1 MTKVRHQA
9 LVALAWVAVQALACA
24 QAHAQLN
31 DAEQRI
37 SDSIR
42 QRSSAALQFLE
53 KTVRINSGTL
63 NVDGVREV
71 GQLYRAEFEAL
82 GFTTRWAEM
91 PAQMRRA
98 GHLIAIRTPGAG
110 NIANAVYAANAAG
123 ALSATGAVSA
133 AGVANAPR
141 LLLLGHMD
149 TVFEKGSSVALWER
163 RGDRVRGQGVND
175 MKGGNLV
182 MLEALHALNFIG
194 ALDGATISVIL
205 TGDEERT
212 GSPLALA
219 RADLV
224 ELAKQSDAALSFEA
238 NGPRGEASI
247 TRRSSG
253 GWTLTV
259 KARPGHSAGVFSSGA
274 GYGAVF
280 EAARIL
286 NAFREQLIEPYL
298 TFNPGVA
305 VGGTKVEYA
314 DATATGSAF
323 GKNNVIA
330 KEFIVRGDL
339 RFLTSEQGARTQS
352 KMREIVGAS
361 LPGTSATIEFRDGYP
376 PMPATARGE
385 KLLALYSNASQDAGF
400 GRSLAMDPARRGAG
414 DIQFAAPHVAGIDGL
429 GARGSGSH
437 TDDEDLEIASIE
449 RNAIRA
455 AIFIHRLITAP

>member
-1 MTKVRHQA
+1 
-9 LVALAWVAVQALACA
+9 
-24 QAHAQLN
+24 
-31 DAEQRI
+31 
-37 SDSIR
+37 
-42 QRSSAALQFLE
+42 
-53 KTVRINSGTL
+53 
-63 NVDGVREV
+63 
-71 GQLYRAEFEAL
+71 
-82 GFTTRWAEM
+82 
-91 PAQMRRA
+91 
-98 GHLIAIRTPGAG
+98 
-110 NIANAVYAANAAG
+110 
-123 ALSATGAVSA
+123 
-133 AGVANAPR
+133 
-141 LLLLGHMD
+141 MD

-163 RGDRVRGQGVND
+163 RGDRVRGQGVTD

-182 MLEALHALNFIG
+182 MLEALRALKSIG
-194 ALDGATISVIL
+194 TLDGATISVIL

-259 KARPGHSAGVFSSGA
+259 KAKPGHSAGVFSSGA

-286 NAFREQLIEPYL
+286 NAFREQLIEPNL

-314 DATATGSAF
+314 DATATGNAF

-339 RFLTSEQGARTQS
+339 RFLTSEQGARAQS

-376 PMPATARGE
+376 PMPTTARGE

>member
-1 MTKVRHQA
+1 MSKFRRHLLAA
-9 LVALAWVAVQALACA
+9 LVLAAVQALGC
-24 QAHAQLN
+24 AHAYAQLS

-37 SDSIR
+37 TDSIR
-42 QRSSAALQFLE
+42 QRSSSALEFLE

-71 GQLYRAEFEAL
+71 GRLYRAEFETM

-98 GHLIAIRTPGAG
+98 GHLIAIRTPGAV
-110 NIANAVYAANAAG
+110 NAANVVNAPDAAG
-123 ALSATGAVSA
+123 AASA
-133 AGVANAPR
+133 ARIANAPR

-149 TVFEKGSSVALWER
+149 TVFEKGSSMALWER
-163 RGDRVRGQGVND
+163 RGGRVRGQGVND

-182 MLEALHALNFIG
+182 MLEALRALNSIG
-194 ALDGATISVIL
+194 ALDDAQISVIL

-238 NGPRGEASI
+238 TGPRGEASI

-259 KARPGHSAGVFSSGA
+259 KAKPGHSAGVFSPSA

-280 EAARIL
+280 EAARII
-286 NAFREQLIEPYL
+286 NGFREQLIEPNL

-305 VGGTKVEYA
+305 VGGTQVEYA
-314 DATATGSAF
+314 DATATGNAF
-323 GKNNVIA
+323 GKTNVIA
-330 KEFIVRGDL
+330 KDFVVRGDL
-339 RFLTSEQGARTQS
+339 RFLTPEQGTRTQA
-352 KMREIVGAS
+352 KMREIVAAS
-361 LPGTSATIEFRDGYP
+361 LPGSSATIEFRDGYP
-376 PMPATARGE
+376 PMPPTARGE
-385 KLLALYSNASQDAGF
+385 KLLALYSKASQDAGF
-400 GRSLAMDPARRGAG
+400 GPSLAMDPARRGAG
-414 DIQFAAPHVAGIDGL
+414 DIQFAAPHVAGLDGL
-429 GARGSGSH
+429 GTRGSGSH

-449 RNAIRA
+449 RSAIRA
-455 AIFIHRLITAP
+455 ALFIHRLITAP